1 VAKEILESAG
11 LNVTVAADG
20 KEGVNAVK
28 ESNYDV
34 VLMDVQMPVMDG
46 YTATKTIRKWECG
59 MGNEGNNPIP
69 IIAMTAHAMAG
80 DEDKSL
86 IKPTASS
93 TILKG

>member
-1 VAKEILESAG
+1 VAREILESAG

-46 YTATKTIRKWECG
+46 YMATKTIRNGE
-59 MGNEGNNPIP
+59 
-69 IIAMTAHAMAG
+69 
-80 DEDKSL
+80 
-86 IKPTASS
+86 
-93 TILKG
+93 